1 MSYNTKRSEKW
12 NSGIFICIVTVADDE
27 FVGRGGES
35 GAGSHQPNGKDD
47 EHVSINYEVEDAD
60 GDLMTVSVKVSDDG
74 GKTFHFIVPRE
85 QLSGDVGGG
94 ISSERR
100 KEYRR

>member
-1 MSYNTKRSEKW
+1 M
-12 NSGIFICIVTVADDE
+12 
-27 FVGRGGES
+27 
-35 GAGSHQPNGKDD
+35 
-47 EHVSINYEVEDAD
+47 VEDAD
-60 GDLMTVSVKVSDDG
+60 GDLMIVSVKVSDDG

-100 KEYRR
+100 KEIV